1 MAKVTLWF
9 RHRSILLTL
18 HARMVRRPLL
28 KLGIHRRAMAVHHV
42 LKHAPDVGV
51 YYAAGWPGSVDLYQ
65 LAQGP
70 ACRRQA
76 RS

>member
-1 MAKVTLWF
+1 MAKVTLRF
-9 RHRSILLTL
+9 RQRSILPTL

-28 KLGIHRRAMAVHHV
+28 KLGIHRRVMAVNHV
-42 LKHAPDVGV
+42 LKHATDVGV
-51 YYAAGWPGSVDLYQ
+51 YYAAGSPGSVDLHQ
-65 LAQGP
+65 LAPGP